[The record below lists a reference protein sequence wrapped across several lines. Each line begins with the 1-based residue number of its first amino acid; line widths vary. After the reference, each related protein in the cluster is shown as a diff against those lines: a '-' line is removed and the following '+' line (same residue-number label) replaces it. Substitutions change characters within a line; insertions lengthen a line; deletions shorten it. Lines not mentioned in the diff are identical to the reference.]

1 MTRQPELTV
10 QAVLGTNPVLS
21 HVGEDKRP
29 FCRFRAATTPSVR
42 TADGGWRDG
51 ETVWLTAK
59 AWGALAENLAFSL
72 RKGEPALLH
81 GRLSQETWSGERGET
96 TSNVLTLI
104 TAGHDLTRGY
114 SRYTRSGSE
123 GAGGS
128 ALSGPSG
135 DSASSAPSAAS
146 AGSTAGSAA
155 GAGLSQEHWETGA
168 SDCDGVE
175 GSGAEETSRADATGG
190 AEGTATIAPSGG
202 PATGEETEA
211 STPPYLLADL
221 EEGVSLP
228 S

>member
-42 TADGGWRDG
+42 TSDGGWRDG
-51 ETVWLTAK
+51 ETVWFTAK

-72 RKGEPALLH
+72 HKGEPVLLH
-81 GRLSQETWSGERGET
+81 GRLGQETWTGERGEL

-114 SRYTRSGSE
+114 SRYTRSGD
-123 GAGGS
+123 GASGS
-128 ALSGPSG
+128 APSG
-135 DSASSAPSAAS
+135 SSPSSAPSAAS
-146 AGSTAGSAA
+146 ADSTAGASSTS
-155 GAGLSQEHWETGA
+155 GASGSSGLPQEHWETDSA
-168 SDCDGVE
+168 DSDRTGTVE
-175 GSGAEETSRADATGG
+175 PGTIADADADADAVDG
-190 AEGTATIAPSGG
+190 AA
-202 PATGEETEA
+202 GEQDA
-211 STPPYLLADL
+211 PPYLLADL

-228 S
+228 A